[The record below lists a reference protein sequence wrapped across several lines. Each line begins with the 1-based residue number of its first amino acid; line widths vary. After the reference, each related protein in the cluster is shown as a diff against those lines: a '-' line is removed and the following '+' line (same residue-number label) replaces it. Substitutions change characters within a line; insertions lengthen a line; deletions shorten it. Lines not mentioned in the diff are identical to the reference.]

1 MILPL
6 DYGREMS
13 EKRCAIHSCI
23 SQILVPF
30 RVHHHDPFLV
40 RFLQT
45 VVIFEE
51 LNFYLVTV
59 MRVLEIKLSRF
70 ARYKT
75 KRACCNV
82 LNDQWLWIVMSLVIS
97 IMGIK
102 PVNFHSRTAGVRVA
116 LVWLCIEKL
125 NILRAISVFGLSF
138 LLLLGPPFTTCGV
151 VQMGYWDFANGILAF
166 SQNPPKG

>member
-1 MILPL
+1 MN
-6 DYGREMS
+6 
-13 EKRCAIHSCI
+13 EKRCDIHACI
-23 SQILVPF
+23 LQMLVPF
-30 RVHHHDPFLV
+30 RVHHHDLFLV

-45 VVIFEE
+45 VMIFEE

-97 IMGIK
+97 IMRTK
-102 PVNFHSRTAGVRVA
+102 PVNFHSRTPGVRVA
-116 LVWLCIEKL
+116 LVWFGIEKL
-125 NILRAISVFGLSF
+125 HILRAISVFGPSF
-138 LLLLGPPFTTCGV
+138 LLLLGPPFTTWYNDLTFFEMQKSAPSDICRK
-151 VQMGYWDFANGILAF
+151 MGT
-166 SQNPPKG
+166 QKVKQRE